1 MRLGGTAKLVVSNG
15 SRGDWMPGAGA
26 ASEGSAF
33 IHKTTHAMAF
43 TMPKVLWNCALMQS
57 IYGFRRRAQCL
68 RCGEMCEAR
77 QPGDC
82 IPWREENREFS
93 GKRDISPVVVKENAF
108 EMVLRTRQT
117 LPEKP

>member
-1 MRLGGTAKLVVSNG
+1 
-15 SRGDWMPGAGA
+15 
-26 ASEGSAF
+26 
-33 IHKTTHAMAF
+33 
-43 TMPKVLWNCALMQS
+43 
-57 IYGFRRRAQCL
+57 
-68 RCGEMCEAR
+68 MCEAR